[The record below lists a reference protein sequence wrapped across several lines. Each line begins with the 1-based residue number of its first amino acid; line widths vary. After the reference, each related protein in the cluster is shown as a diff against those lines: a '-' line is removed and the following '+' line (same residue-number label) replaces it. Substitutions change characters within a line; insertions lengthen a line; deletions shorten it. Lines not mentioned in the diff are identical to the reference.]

1 MSDLAND
8 IEHELIRLALEA
20 QRDITDWGDRFR
32 PQWVRRLRETARTLD
47 AIADALETTGNAIP
61 VIEPIVKDRR
71 NAA

>member
-20 QRDITDWGDRFR
+20 QRDITEWGDRFR
-32 PQWVRRLRETARTLD
+32 PQWVRRLRESARTLD

-61 VIEPIVKDRR
+61 VIEPLVRERR